1 MFSLF
6 AKKASTTATI
16 NGLAIRVEPKET
28 VLKAALREGI
38 DFPHNCRV
46 GGCAACKCKLVS
58 GNVKELTD
66 TGYLLSQEEL
76 DQGFILACQSVP
88 RNDIRVE
95 VDLNWR
101 LSRRRIKGRIV
112 GQEKLTHSITRLVVQ
127 LDERLPYKAGQFAEL
142 CLDCLPDTPRYY
154 SFATSVQLDDR
165 VSFYV
170 RHVPGG
176 LFSSIIWHHNL
187 LDQGIQL
194 EGPIGDFY
202 LRNAEAPLLLIA
214 GGSGLAPIIA
224 LLQEALA
231 NGVSRSTTLL
241 FGAREECDL
250 YALDEISLIA
260 SQWPGAFRFVPVLSD
275 APVNTSWQ
283 GARGLVTNKVA
294 EMLEPGAHAYLCGP
308 PAMIDSAVDLLRQQG
323 VASQHIHTD
332 RFTTQQGALA
342 VSASNAR

>member
-6 AKKASTTATI
+6 AKKVSTTATI
-16 NGLAIRVEPKET
+16 NGLKIRVEPKET

-58 GNVKELTD
+58 GDVKELTD
-66 TGYLLSQEEL
+66 TSYLLSQEEL

-88 RNDIRVE
+88 KNDIRVE

-101 LSRRRIKGRIV
+101 LARRRIKGRIV

-142 CLDCLPDTPRYY
+142 RLDCLPDTPRNY
-154 SFATSVQLDDR
+154 SFATSVQLDAK

-176 LFSSIIWHHNL
+176 FFSSIIWNHHL
-187 LDQGIQL
+187 RDQGIQV
-194 EGPIGDFY
+194 EGPIGDLY
-202 LRNAEAPLLLIA
+202 LRKAEAPLLLIA

-250 YALDEISLIA
+250 YALDEIKLIA
-260 SQWPGAFRFVPVLSD
+260 SQWSGEFRFVPVLSS
-275 APVNTSWQ
+275 APENATWQ
-283 GARGLVTNKVA
+283 GARGWVTDKIP
-294 EMLEPGAHAYLCGP
+294 ELLESGAHAYLCGP
-308 PAMIDSAVDLLRQQG
+308 PAMVDSAVDLLRRQG
-323 VASQHIHTD
+323 VAHQHIHAD
-332 RFTTQQGALA
+332 RFITQLGQLA
-342 VSASNAR
+342 VSA